1 VNDLD
6 DAMAR
11 IWDRSRPL
19 TRERLAKVEA
29 AVALITRGRCPAGT
43 LEEAQHA
50 AHQLA
55 GSLGTFGLQDGTLLA
70 RQIETE
76 LKEGRDPDRLTSLTG
91 RLRALLE
98 PRLGAAG
105 D

>member
-1 VNDLD
+1 VNDLG
-6 DAMAR
+6 DALER

-19 TRERLAKVEA
+19 IRERLAKIEA
-29 AVALITRGRCPAGT
+29 AVALIARGRCPTAT
-43 LEEAQHA
+43 LVEAQHA

-76 LKEGRDPDRLTSLTG
+76 LKEARDPERLGALTT
-91 RLRALLE
+91 RLRTLLQ
-98 PRLGAAG
+98 PRLGETG
-105 D
+105 G

>member
-1 VNDLD
+1 MNDLG
-6 DAMAR
+6 DALAR
-11 IWDRSRPL
+11 IWERSRPL

-43 LEEAQHA
+43 LEAAQHA

-76 LKEGRDPDRLTSLTG
+76 LREARDPDRLASLTAK
-91 RLRALLE
+91 LRALLE
-98 PRLGAAG
+98 PRLGDAG

>member
-1 VNDLD
+1 MNDLD

-19 TRERLAKVEA
+19 TRERLAKIEA

-76 LKEGRDPDRLTSLTG
+76 LREGRDPDRLASLAG
-91 RLRALLE
+91 RLRSLLA
-98 PRLGAAG
+98 PRLGEAG

>member
-1 VNDLD
+1 VNDLG
-6 DAMAR
+6 DALER
-11 IWDRSRPL
+11 IWDRSRPI
-19 TRERLAKVEA
+19 TRERLAKIEA
-29 AVALITRGRCPAGT
+29 AVALIERGRCPPAT

-76 LKEGRDPDRLTSLTG
+76 LKEARDPDRLGKLTT
-91 RLRALLE
+91 RLRALLQ
-98 PRLGAAG
+98 PRLG
-105 D
+105 